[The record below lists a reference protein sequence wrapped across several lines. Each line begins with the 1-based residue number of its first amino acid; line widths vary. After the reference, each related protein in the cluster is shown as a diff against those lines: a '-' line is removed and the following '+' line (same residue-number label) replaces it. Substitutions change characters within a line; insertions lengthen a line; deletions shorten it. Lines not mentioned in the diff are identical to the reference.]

1 MKMFRLLLS
10 PKFQKLC
17 YFGAM
22 ALSLSIIVIGS
33 LPGARSD
40 IGQYASGWLLHAAAY
55 AVLAVLVYIGSSGN
69 ESWRAIKTVLTIA
82 AMGAADEYVQS
93 FFPYRTGAVSDW
105 LIDTTAGL
113 AVSATLWRYWPR
125 ICHQSD

>member
-1 MKMFRLLLS
+1 MFSLLLS

-40 IGQYASGWLLHAAAY
+40 IGQYASGWLLHSVAY
-55 AVLAVLVYIGSSGN
+55 AFLSVLIYIGSTGN
-69 ESWRAIKTVLTIA
+69 EFWRAVKTVLTIA

-93 FFPYRTGAVSDW
+93 FFSYRTGAVSDW
-105 LIDTTAGL
+105 LIDAAAGL
-113 AVSATLWRYWPR
+113 AVAATLWRYWPR
-125 ICHQSD
+125 ICRQAD